1 MTMSNRAG
9 IAGVHHIALRVANL
23 ERSLALYRDTLGFVL
38 KTAFT
43 LNDRRF
49 ALLETGNSGYV
60 ELVETKQGVHPG
72 RTDDVVWHFAARTDD
87 IERSLDAVATA
98 GYEITKPVTPLDLID
113 TTTNQPFS
121 IRIAFFRG
129 PDGEDVELFE
139 DKSRHT

>member
-1 MTMSNRAG
+1 MSTSKS
-9 IAGVHHIALRVANL
+9 IAITGVHHVSLRVANL
-23 ERSLALYRDTLGFVL
+23 ERSLALYRDTLGFAL

-43 LNDRRF
+43 LDERRF
-49 ALLETGNSGYV
+49 ALLETGNSAYV
-60 ELVETKQGVHPG
+60 ELVETKDDVHAA
-72 RTDDVVWHFAARTDD
+72 RTDDVLWHFAARTDD
-87 IERSLDAVATA
+87 LEHSLDAVERA
-98 GYEITKPVTPLDLID
+98 GFDVTRPVTQLDLID